1 MKRLLILLALAF
13 TVIGAGC
20 SDPLEQ
26 RSGQE
31 VEGQLERGVSGQGKL
46 VPHESTANPNGV
58 PTTAETPPEYPP
70 R

>member
-1 MKRLLILLALAF
+1 MKRLSILFALA
-13 TVIGAGC
+13 VAMIIAGC
-20 SDPLEQ
+20 ADPLEQ

-46 VPHESTANPNGV
+46 VPHESTTNPTGV
-58 PTTAETPPEYPP
+58 PSSTETPPEYPP